1 MRLQLRWSGMNF
13 LACKG
18 RNWVINDMDQLFLFA
33 VVLVIGEPV
42 MLKFI
47 QILDQVTLLDLRKT
61 VGIHLSI

>member
-1 MRLQLRWSGMNF
+1 MRLQLRWCGMNF

-18 RNWVINDMDQLFLFA
+18 RNWVINDMDKLLLFA

-47 QILDQVTLLDLRKT
+47 QVLDQVTLLDLRET